1 MLGSELI
8 HYLAKI
14 TELKQGNSIMHMEK
28 NMDQCQALWYL
39 VIVKCCVASKK
50 KKSIIFANEIYSLE
64 ISTTS
69 AEHQPPAI

>member
-28 NMDQCQALWYL
+28 NMD
-39 VIVKCCVASKK
+39 
-50 KKSIIFANEIYSLE
+50 
-64 ISTTS
+64 
-69 AEHQPPAI
+69 